1 MSALIV
7 LFFLIAL
14 VMINVPIGVAIGAV
28 AVVGMV
34 ATSGVDSIYNAALA
48 MFEGGSKFTLLS
60 IPLFVFAGA
69 LMNTGGISLRLI
81 NFVNAIVGFV
91 RGGLSMV
98 NVGVSMIFAEISGS
112 AVADVAALGSILI
125 PAMKKRGYSASFSAA
140 VTSSSASLAVIIP
153 PSLPMIIY
161 GAMADVSISQ
171 LFVAGI
177 VSGLLGAAGMFGV
190 CYYYAVKYNLPR
202 EEAFSFRK
210 LGIAFKDAFWALTLP
225 VAILGG
231 ILSGFMTATEA
242 AGIAVLLALVISIF
256 IYREMNL
263 KMFYKALMEGVT
275 GTSVVMLLVATSA
288 VLGLF
293 LTEQEVPQKMA
304 SGLLSIS
311 DNKYVILMMLN
322 VMLLIVGVFLHGA
335 AAIIL
340 TVPIVLPLVHQLGID
355 PIHFG
360 IMLALNISI
369 GQQTPPVASVLIT
382 ACSIAKRDIWQVT
395 KVNVLFIGVLF
406 AVLLLATYI
415 PALSVGF
422 VDYIYNK

>member
-1 MSALIV
+1 MSSILV
-7 LFFLIAL
+7 LVCLIAL
-14 VMINVPIGVAIGAV
+14 VMINVPIGIAIGAV
-28 AVVGMV
+28 ALVGMI
-34 ATSGVDSIYNAALA
+34 ATSGIDSIYNAALA

-125 PAMKKRGYSASFSAA
+125 PAMKKRGYSGSFSAA

-177 VSGLLGAAGMFGV
+177 ISGLLGAAGMFGV
-190 CYYYAVKYNLPR
+190 CYYYAVKYDLPR
-202 EEAFSFRK
+202 EDSFSLRK
-210 LGIAFKDAFWALTLP
+210 LWEAFKDAFWALTLP
-225 VAILGG
+225 FAILGG

-242 AGIAVLLALVISIF
+242 AGIAVLLALVISVF
-256 IYREMNL
+256 IYKEMSL
-263 KMFYKALMEGVT
+263 KTFYKAVMEGVT

-293 LTEQEVPQKMA
+293 LTEQEVPQAMA
-304 SGLLSIS
+304 AGILSIS
-311 DNKYVILMMLN
+311 ENKYVVLMMLN
-322 VMLLIVGVFLHGA
+322 LMLLVVGIFLHGA

-340 TVPIVLPLVHQLGID
+340 TVPIVLPLIHQLGID

-382 ACSIAKRDIWQVT
+382 ACSIAKKDIWSVT
-395 KVNVLFIGVLF
+395 KVNAMFI
-406 AVLLLATYI
+406 AVLVAVLMLATYV
-415 PALSVGF
+415 PAISIGF
-422 VDYIYNK
+422 VDYLYN

>member
-1 MSALIV
+1 
-7 LFFLIAL
+7 
-14 VMINVPIGVAIGAV
+14 MINVPIGIAIGSV
-28 AVVGMV
+28 ALAGMV
-34 ATSGVDSIYNAALA
+34 YTSDIDTIYNAGLS
-48 MFEGGSKFTLLS
+48 MFEGASKFTLLS
-60 IPLFVFAGA
+60 IPLFVFAGS

-81 NFVNAIVGFV
+81 NFVNSLVGFV

-125 PAMKKRGYSASFSAA
+125 PAMKKRGYSSSFSAA

-161 GAMADVSISQ
+161 GAMADVSITK
-171 LFVAGI
+171 LFIAGI
-177 VSGLLGAAGMFGV
+177 VSGLMGAAGMFAL
-190 CYYYAVKYNLPR
+190 CYYYAVKYDLPR

-210 LGIAFKDAFWALTLP
+210 VWKAFIDAFWALTLP
-225 VAILGG
+225 FAILGG
-231 ILSGFMTATEA
+231 ILSGLMTATEA
-242 AGIAVLLALVISIF
+242 AGIAVVLALLISIF
-256 IYREMNL
+256 IYKEMDI
-263 KMFYKALMEGVT
+263 KTFYKALVDSVS

-293 LTEQEVPQKMA
+293 LTEQEVPQAMA
-304 SGLLSIS
+304 SGILSIS
-311 DNKYVILMMLN
+311 ENKYVILMMLN
-322 VMLLIVGVFLHGA
+322 LMLLVVGIFLHGA

-340 TVPIVLPLVHQLGID
+340 TVPIVLPLIHQLGID

-382 ACSIAKRDIWQVT
+382 ACSIAKTDIWKVT
-395 KVNVLFIGVLF
+395 KVNISFIAVLFTVLML
-406 AVLLLATYI
+406 VTYI
-415 PALSVGF
+415 PALSIGF
-422 VDYIYNK
+422 VDYMYN

>member
-1 MSALIV
+1 MSALVV
-7 LFFLIAL
+7 LFCLIAL

-28 AVVGMV
+28 AIVGMV
-34 ATSGVDSIYNAALA
+34 ATSGIDAIYNAALA

-125 PAMKKRGYSASFSAA
+125 PAMKKRGYSGSFSAA

-202 EEAFSFRK
+202 EESFSLRK
-210 LGIAFKDAFWALTLP
+210 LWVAFKDAFWALTLP
-225 VAILGG
+225 FAILGG

-256 IYREMNL
+256 IYREMDL
-263 KMFYKALMEGVT
+263 KLFYKAMMEGVT

-293 LTEQEVPQKMA
+293 LTEQEVPQQMA
-304 SGLLSIS
+304 AGILSIS
-311 DNKYVILMMLN
+311 ENKYVVLMMLN

-340 TVPIVLPLVHQLGID
+340 TVPIVLPLIHELGID

-395 KVNVLFIGVLF
+395 KVNALFIGVLF
-406 AVLLLATYI
+406 FVLLLATYV

-422 VDYIYNK
+422 VDFIYK

>member
-7 LFFLIAL
+7 LACLIGL
-14 VMINVPIGVAIGAV
+14 VMINVPIAVAIGSV
-28 AVVGMV
+28 ALVGMV
-34 ATSGVDSIYNAALA
+34 ATSGIDAIYNAALS

-81 NFVNAIVGFV
+81 NFVSAIVGFV

-202 EEAFSFRK
+202 ENAFSLRK
-210 LGIAFKDAFWALTLP
+210 LWIAFKDAFWALTLP
-225 VAILGG
+225 FAILGG

-242 AGIAVLLALVISIF
+242 AGIAVLLALVISVF
-256 IYREMNL
+256 IYREMDL
-263 KMFYKALMEGVT
+263 KLFYKAAMEGVT

-293 LTEQEVPQKMA
+293 LTEQEVPQTMA
-304 SGLLSIS
+304 AGILSIS
-311 DNKYVILMMLN
+311 ENKYVVLMMLN
-322 VMLLIVGVFLHGA
+322 VMLLIVGIFLHGA

-340 TVPIVLPLVHQLGID
+340 TVPIVLPLIHELGID

-395 KVNVLFIGVLF
+395 KVNALFIGVLF
-406 AVLLLATYI
+406 IVLLLATYV

>member
-1 MSALIV
+1 MSALVV
-7 LFFLIAL
+7 LFCLIGL
-14 VMINVPIGVAIGAV
+14 VMINVPIGIAIGAV
-28 AVVGMV
+28 ALIGMV
-34 ATSGVDSIYNAALA
+34 ATSGIDAIYNAALA

-177 VSGLLGAAGMFGV
+177 ISGLLGAAGMFAV

-202 EEAFSFRK
+202 EESFSLRN
-210 LGIAFKDAFWALTLP
+210 LWVAFKDAFWALTLP
-225 VAILGG
+225 FAILGG

-242 AGIAVLLALVISIF
+242 AGIAVLLAIVISVF

-263 KMFYKALMEGVT
+263 KLFYKAMMEGVT

-293 LTEQEVPQKMA
+293 LTEQEVPQAMA
-304 SGLLSIS
+304 AGILSIS
-311 DNKYVILMMLN
+311 ENKYVVLMMLN
-322 VMLLIVGVFLHGA
+322 LMLLVVGVFLHGA

-340 TVPIVLPLVHQLGID
+340 TVPIVLPLIHELGID

-395 KVNVLFIGVLF
+395 KVNILFIGVLF
-406 AVLLLATYI
+406 AVLMLATYV
-415 PALSVGF
+415 PAMSVGF
-422 VDYIYNK
+422 VDYMYK

>member
-1 MSALIV
+1 MISLVILI
-7 LFFLIAL
+7 LLIAL
-14 VMINVPIGVAIGAV
+14 VMINVPIGIAIGSV
-28 AVVGMV
+28 ALAGMV
-34 ATSGVDSIYNAALA
+34 YTSDIDTIYNAGLS
-48 MFEGGSKFTLLS
+48 MFEGASKFTLLS
-60 IPLFVFAGA
+60 IPLFVFAGS

-81 NFVNAIVGFV
+81 NFVNSLVGFV

-125 PAMKKRGYSASFSAA
+125 PAMKKRGYSSSFSAA

-161 GAMADVSISQ
+161 GAMADVSITK
-171 LFVAGI
+171 LFIAGI
-177 VSGLLGAAGMFGV
+177 VSGLMGAAGMFAL
-190 CYYYAVKYNLPR
+190 CYYYAVKYDLPR

-210 LGIAFKDAFWALTLP
+210 VWKAFIDAFWALTLP
-225 VAILGG
+225 FAILGG
-231 ILSGFMTATEA
+231 ILSGLMTATEA
-242 AGIAVLLALVISIF
+242 AGIAVVLALLISIF
-256 IYREMNL
+256 IYKEMDI
-263 KMFYKALMEGVT
+263 KTFYKALVDSVS

-293 LTEQEVPQKMA
+293 LTEQEVPQAMA
-304 SGLLSIS
+304 SGILSIS
-311 DNKYVILMMLN
+311 ENKYVILMMLN
-322 VMLLIVGVFLHGA
+322 LMLLVVGIFLHGA

-340 TVPIVLPLVHQLGID
+340 TVPIVLPLIHQLGID

-382 ACSIAKRDIWQVT
+382 ACSIAKTDIWKVT
-395 KVNVLFIGVLF
+395 KVNISFIAVLFTVLML
-406 AVLLLATYI
+406 VTYI
-415 PALSVGF
+415 PALSIGF
-422 VDYIYNK
+422 VDYMYN

>member
-7 LFFLIAL
+7 LACLIAL
-14 VMINVPIGVAIGAV
+14 VMINVPIAVAIGAV
-28 AVVGMV
+28 ALVGMV
-34 ATSGVDSIYNAALA
+34 ATSGIDAIYNGALA

-81 NFVNAIVGFV
+81 NFVSAIVGFV

-202 EEAFSFRK
+202 ENAFSLRK
-210 LGIAFKDAFWALTLP
+210 LWIAFKDAFWALTLP
-225 VAILGG
+225 FAILGG

-242 AGIAVLLALVISIF
+242 AGIAVLLALVISVF
-256 IYREMNL
+256 IYREMDL
-263 KMFYKALMEGVT
+263 KLFYKAAMEGVT

-293 LTEQEVPQKMA
+293 LTEQEVPQTMA
-304 SGLLSIS
+304 AGILSIS
-311 DNKYVILMMLN
+311 ENKYVVLMMLN
-322 VMLLIVGVFLHGA
+322 VMLLIVGIFLHGA

-340 TVPIVLPLVHQLGID
+340 TVPIVLPLIHELGID

-395 KVNVLFIGVLF
+395 KVNALFIGVLF
-406 AVLLLATYI
+406 IVLLLATYV

>member
-1 MSALIV
+1 MSSILV
-7 LFFLIAL
+7 LVCLIAL
-14 VMINVPIGVAIGAV
+14 VMINVPIGIAIGAV
-28 AVVGMV
+28 ALVGMI
-34 ATSGVDSIYNAALA
+34 ATSGIDSIYNAALA

-125 PAMKKRGYSASFSAA
+125 PAMKKRGYSGSFSAA

-177 VSGLLGAAGMFGV
+177 ISGLLGAAGMFGV
-190 CYYYAVKYNLPR
+190 CYYYAVKYDLPR
-202 EEAFSFRK
+202 EDSFSLRK
-210 LGIAFKDAFWALTLP
+210 LWVAFKDAFWALTLP
-225 VAILGG
+225 FAILGG

-242 AGIAVLLALVISIF
+242 AGIAVLLALVISVF
-256 IYREMNL
+256 IYKEMSL
-263 KMFYKALMEGVT
+263 KTFYKAVMEGVT

-293 LTEQEVPQKMA
+293 LTEQEVPQAMA
-304 SGLLSIS
+304 AGILSIS
-311 DNKYVILMMLN
+311 ENKYVVLMMLN
-322 VMLLIVGVFLHGA
+322 LMLLVVGIFLHGA

-340 TVPIVLPLVHQLGID
+340 TVPIVLPLIHQLGID

-382 ACSIAKRDIWQVT
+382 ACSIAKKDIWSVT
-395 KVNVLFIGVLF
+395 KVNAMFI
-406 AVLLLATYI
+406 AVLVAVLMLATYV
-415 PALSVGF
+415 PAISIGF
-422 VDYIYNK
+422 VDYLYN

>member
-1 MSALIV
+1 MSSILV
-7 LFFLIAL
+7 LVCLIAL
-14 VMINVPIGVAIGAV
+14 VMINVPIGIAIGAV
-28 AVVGMV
+28 ALVGMV
-34 ATSGVDSIYNAALA
+34 ATSGIDSIYNAALA

-125 PAMKKRGYSASFSAA
+125 PAMKKRGYSGSFSAA

-177 VSGLLGAAGMFGV
+177 ISGLLGAAGMFGV
-190 CYYYAVKYNLPR
+190 CYYYAVKYDLPR
-202 EEAFSFRK
+202 EDSFSLRK
-210 LGIAFKDAFWALTLP
+210 LWVAFKDAFWALTLP
-225 VAILGG
+225 FAILGG

-242 AGIAVLLALVISIF
+242 AGIAVLLALVISVF
-256 IYREMNL
+256 IYKEMSL
-263 KMFYKALMEGVT
+263 KTFYKAVMEGVT

-293 LTEQEVPQKMA
+293 LTEQEVPQAMA
-304 SGLLSIS
+304 AGILSIS
-311 DNKYVILMMLN
+311 ENKYVVLMMLN
-322 VMLLIVGVFLHGA
+322 LMLLVVGIFLHGA

-340 TVPIVLPLVHQLGID
+340 TVPIVLPLIHQLGID

-382 ACSIAKRDIWQVT
+382 ACSIAKKDIWSVT
-395 KVNVLFIGVLF
+395 KVNAMFI
-406 AVLLLATYI
+406 AVLVAVLMLATYV
-415 PALSVGF
+415 PAISIGF
-422 VDYIYNK
+422 VNYLYN